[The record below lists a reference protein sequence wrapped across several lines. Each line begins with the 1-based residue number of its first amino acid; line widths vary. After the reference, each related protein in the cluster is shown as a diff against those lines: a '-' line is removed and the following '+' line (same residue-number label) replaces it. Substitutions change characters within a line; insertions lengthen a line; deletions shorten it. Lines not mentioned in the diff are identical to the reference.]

1 MKCTQCGST
10 QIFQHL
16 RVLDQV
22 GEKDKSDLALE
33 THLSPQALFLTDA
46 VSIPVAANV
55 CIDCGNVMFSI
66 RDAAD
71 LAKIQQAAQAMVDAG
86 EGGGEQDLGFG
97 NFMGEEGKS
106 SK

>member
-10 QIFQHL
+10 QIFRHL

-22 GEKDKSDLALE
+22 GDSDKSDLALE
-33 THLSPQALFLTDA
+33 THMSPQALFLTDA

-66 RDAAD
+66 RDPQD
-71 LAKIQQAAQAMVDAG
+71 LAKIQKAAQAQSEVSS
-86 EGGGEQDLGFG
+86 EEQDLGFG
-97 NFMGEEGKS
+97 TFLGSDKES
-106 SK
+106 